1 MSFGKLK
8 EILFIYKNVRK
19 NLFFVYIL
27 IEEKVCVLV
36 FETVVEYLPSVRIKL
51 RNNMVWNTA
60 YKTDVPDNL
69 KLIDI
74 ILRR

>member
-51 RNNMVWNTA
+51 RNNMV
-60 YKTDVPDNL
+60 
-69 KLIDI
+69 
-74 ILRR
+74 